1 MEGQRKRER
10 VQSQRVEPRRHGN
23 RTNLRS
29 APGIQPKGHLVCTT
43 SGTNVCDLDS
53 TGLEDLKHREVIPVH
68 QSKDPF
74 PNNVVAM
81 VPIDSAN
88 ISRE

>member
-43 SGTNVCDLDS
+43 SGTNVCDSDS
-53 TGLEDLKHREVIPVH
+53 TGLEDLKHRASEITSERRIRPLV
-68 QSKDPF
+68 
-74 PNNVVAM
+74 
-81 VPIDSAN
+81 
-88 ISRE
+88 EE